1 MSQLKGEMIFS
12 VRPDYN
18 QNVNDSRRVV
28 PDVEY
33 KFGFDQ
39 DSGMQLSVEEIHF
52 HFNKFL
58 RSLGYVI
65 DYDDDSNYTVNDQL
79 NFDDDLV
86 DDNVLNI
93 GDYEWK

>member
-39 DSGMQLSVEEIHF
+39 DSGMQLSVEEIQQGF
-52 HFNKFL
+52 
-58 RSLGYVI
+58 
-65 DYDDDSNYTVNDQL
+65 
-79 NFDDDLV
+79 
-86 DDNVLNI
+86 
-93 GDYEWK
+93 DYEDSTKILKKIISHGNI

>member
-18 QNVNDSRRVV
+18 QNVNDSRRVI
-28 PDVEY
+28 PDIEY

-39 DSGMQLSVEEIHF
+39 DNGMELSVEEIHF

-58 RSLGYVI
+58 RSLGYQI
-65 DYDDDSNYTVNDQL
+65 DVSDFENFEDEDMNEEL
-79 NFDDDLV
+79 EFDDDTPFLEE
-86 DDNVLNI
+86 DTD
-93 GDYEWK
+93 GQ

>member
-18 QNVNDSRRVV
+18 QNVNDSRRVI
-28 PDVEY
+28 PDIEY

-39 DSGMQLSVEEIHF
+39 DAGMELSVEEIHF

-58 RSLGYVI
+58 RSLGYQI
-65 DYDDDSNYTVNDQL
+65 DVSDFENFEDEDMNEELDDDIPFLEEDTDGQ
-79 NFDDDLV
+79 
-86 DDNVLNI
+86 
-93 GDYEWK
+93 

>member
-58 RSLGYVI
+58 RSLGYQI
-65 DYDDDSNYTVNDQL
+65 DISAFENFEDEDSTDL
-79 NFDDDLV
+79 DAGEFDFEEGEDSD
-86 DDNVLNI
+86 
-93 GDYEWK
+93 GQ

>member
-18 QNVNDSRRVV
+18 QNVSDSRHVV
-28 PDVEY
+28 PDIEY

-58 RSLGYVI
+58 RSLGYQI
-65 DYDDDSNYTVNDQL
+65 DNSAFENFEDEESQLDLDDDE
-79 NFDDDLV
+79 FDFDEGDDS
-86 DDNVLNI
+86 D
-93 GDYEWK
+93 GQ

>member
-18 QNVNDSRRVV
+18 QNVDDARRVG

-33 KFGFDQ
+33 KFSFNQ
-39 DSGMQLSVEEIHF
+39 DAGMELSVEEIHF

-58 RSLGYVI
+58 RSLGYQI
-65 DYDDDSNYTVNDQL
+65 DISAFENFEDEDRIDLDDDEIEFEST
-79 NFDDDLV
+79 DDSD
-86 DDNVLNI
+86 
-93 GDYEWK
+93 GQ